1 MKRERMAD
9 VFLSYARPSANVAK
23 RVAAALRASG
33 FSVWFDESLPAH
45 RVYSEVIEE
54 QLGSASAVLV
64 LWSGEAVQSQWVR
77 SEANR
82 ARETDRLVQVRLDN
96 ARLPMPFDQVQ
107 CVDLTR
113 WRGNRDSQPWRNVL
127 SSIARLADREP
138 PAEVS
143 RGGPVTT
150 RRTLIAGGA
159 AVVAAAAAGL
169 AAWSKFGSRRPSPEA
184 QLLFEKGTDA
194 LQSNDAFDPNNPA
207 AAAQAIAILTNAT
220 RIDPDFA
227 AAWGALSLAYAVRKK
242 GAPPR
247 ERAGLDSRSR
257 SAARRALDLDA
268 NEPRA
273 LGAQRM
279 LAPVYR
285 HWLEA
290 ESADREAL
298 RVQPRLP
305 LLLFLLADVLG
316 SVGRWREAADLS
328 LRFDR
333 KKFLIAGAD
342 RQVIVNLWS
351 AGDLPGADDAVR
363 QAVDHWPQHPQI
375 WRTRVAY
382 LMFSG
387 RPADA
392 LNLIHDSS
400 ERPPGTPQAV
410 VKAMDSTAKALAGQG
425 STPDAVAMNLAVLA
439 NEPAAIFGA
448 VHAAAALDDRETA
461 LDLLHGYYFSEGG
474 WARTAPAGG
483 DEDRQ
488 TAPLFQPPMRKLWR
502 DRQFEA
508 LLERIGLNSYWRKSG
523 TRPDFRSRA

>member
-1 MKRERMAD
+1 
-9 VFLSYARPSANVAK
+9 
-23 RVAAALRASG
+23 
-33 FSVWFDESLPAH
+33 
-45 RVYSEVIEE
+45 
-54 QLGSASAVLV
+54 
-64 LWSGEAVQSQWVR
+64 
-77 SEANR
+77 
-82 ARETDRLVQVRLDN
+82 
-96 ARLPMPFDQVQ
+96 
-107 CVDLTR
+107 
-113 WRGNRDSQPWRNVL
+113 
-127 SSIARLADREP
+127 
-138 PAEVS
+138 
-143 RGGPVTT
+143 
-150 RRTLIAGGA
+150 
-159 AVVAAAAAGL
+159 VVAAAAAGL
-169 AAWSKFGSRRPSPEA
+169 AAWSKFGPRRPSPEA

-461 LDLLHGYYFSEGG
+461 LGLLHGYYFSEGG

>member
-1 MKRERMAD
+1 
-9 VFLSYARPSANVAK
+9 
-23 RVAAALRASG
+23 
-33 FSVWFDESLPAH
+33 
-45 RVYSEVIEE
+45 
-54 QLGSASAVLV
+54 
-64 LWSGEAVQSQWVR
+64 
-77 SEANR
+77 
-82 ARETDRLVQVRLDN
+82 
-96 ARLPMPFDQVQ
+96 
-107 CVDLTR
+107 
-113 WRGNRDSQPWRNVL
+113 
-127 SSIARLADREP
+127 
-138 PAEVS
+138 
-143 RGGPVTT
+143 
-150 RRTLIAGGA
+150 
-159 AVVAAAAAGL
+159 
-169 AAWSKFGSRRPSPEA
+169 
-184 QLLFEKGTDA
+184 
-194 LQSNDAFDPNNPA
+194 
-207 AAAQAIAILTNAT
+207 
-220 RIDPDFA
+220 
-227 AAWGALSLAYAVRKK
+227 
-242 GAPPR
+242 
-247 ERAGLDSRSR
+247 
-257 SAARRALDLDA
+257 
-268 NEPRA
+268 
-273 LGAQRM
+273 M

-285 HWLEA
+285 HRLEA